1 MSLRATQVL
10 LGLSLLLNAFI
21 VGGFVYHTWF
31 EPPHRPFAGGPP
43 PPGQPGRFGN
53 PLEALAQDL
62 KLDDEQRKAVQPVID
77 EFAKTRRDRVRDIV
91 KLREEMSAELQKS
104 SFDWAKV
111 DALVDRMTALR
122 AEQQKQN
129 LRAIEQMAAKL
140 KPEQQAELHKILG
153 ERFGGQPWRREGGPG
168 GPRPP
173 LPPQ

>member
-1 MSLRATQVL
+1 MSLRVTQVL

-31 EPPHRPFAGGPP
+31 DGPPRRFAGGPP
-43 PPGQPGRFGN
+43 PPGQPGRWGN

-62 KLDDEQRKAVQPVID
+62 KLDAEQRKAVQPVID
-77 EFAKTRRDRVRDIV
+77 EYANTRRERWRDIG
-91 KLREEMSAELQKS
+91 KIREEMSAELQKP
-104 SFDWAKV
+104 SFDWPKV
-111 DALVDRMTALR
+111 DALVDRMTVLR

-129 LRAIEQMAAKL
+129 LRAVDQMASKL

-153 ERFGGQPWRREGGPG
+153 ERYGGQGWRREGGPG

-173 LPPQ
+173 RPSQ